1 MGDGPDKLPRIHAY
15 VIFPKDRNPF
25 NSKYIITF
33 DVLRFNMWERTKY
46 YNILVV
52 KVLFTPN
59 IKGLQFIDIEVA
71 FDWFKLIFYCARE
84 QYYIMKFG
92 QRINLT

>member
-1 MGDGPDKLPRIHAY
+1 MPTLYFLRIETLLIPNISLP
-15 VIFPKDRNPF
+15 
-25 NSKYIITF
+25 SM
-33 DVLRFNMWERTKY
+33 RFNMWERTKY